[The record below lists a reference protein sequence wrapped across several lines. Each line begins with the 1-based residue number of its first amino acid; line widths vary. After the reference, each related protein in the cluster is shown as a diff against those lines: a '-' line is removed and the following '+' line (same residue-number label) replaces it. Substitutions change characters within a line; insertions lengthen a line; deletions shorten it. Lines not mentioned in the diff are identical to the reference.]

1 MTRLR
6 TLSAHRHAPFRIT
19 YLGQYVVVLY
29 MSGRAA
35 AVAFGSRSF
44 GDEWQRCM
52 EFVVCYS
59 GYFVQATSDAAV
71 SINLMT
77 VESGQGW
84 TNSRMVKMAF
94 GQVLLTSFHPQ
105 MS

>member
-1 MTRLR
+1 MLLFCTCQGERRLSHSDR
-6 TLSAHRHAPFRIT
+6 DLLATNGNDAWN
-19 YLGQYVVVLY
+19 LGKVIYDQNGY
-29 MSGRAA
+29 
-35 AVAFGSRSF
+35 
-44 GDEWQRCM
+44 
-52 EFVVCYS
+52 VVCYS